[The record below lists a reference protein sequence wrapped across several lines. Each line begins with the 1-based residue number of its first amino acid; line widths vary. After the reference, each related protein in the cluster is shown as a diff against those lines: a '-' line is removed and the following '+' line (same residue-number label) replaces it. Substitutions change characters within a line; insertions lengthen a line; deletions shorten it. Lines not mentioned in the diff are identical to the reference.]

1 MSQAHNRIFHTG
13 EEACS
18 SYPTISTIRAP
29 FNCTCL
35 DATPRWIPDAHSN
48 ALAFA
53 QSTYLTQATMLP
65 CPLHAHSTCL
75 TLEQAVV
82 SANQSPQGKEGALR
96 TSLPNLPSSSSTIT
110 DPFNYAISFLL
121 LQPRFSFS
129 IDIDIDIYL
138 DLRDERASESTS
150 VHRPSFTADS
160 DPDSATVFPL
170 GSNSVV

>member
-1 MSQAHNRIFHTG
+1 
-13 EEACS
+13 
-18 SYPTISTIRAP
+18 
-29 FNCTCL
+29 
-35 DATPRWIPDAHSN
+35 
-48 ALAFA
+48 
-53 QSTYLTQATMLP
+53 MLP

-75 TLEQAVV
+75 TPEQAVV

-138 DLRDERASESTS
+138 DLRDEPASESTS